1 MEVSDPNGAGAL
13 CSGGREAATETHA
26 GDDGGGGG
34 GGGGGGDDGGGDDGG
49 DYDHHVWD
57 VAIYLF
63 WIFNCAVHAHV
74 EAPFKKSSNGH
85 LTID

>member
-34 GGGGGGDDGGGDDGG
+34 GGDGGGCSGG
-49 DYDHHVWD
+49 
-57 VAIYLF
+57 AGAGAGAGSG
-63 WIFNCAVHAHV
+63 C
-74 EAPFKKSSNGH
+74 
-85 LTID
+85 